1 MQHRTRI
8 TLTFALLS
16 GLLSGCA
23 GSVAQQARQGLLAPA
38 ATRAWPLVK
47 TLATEGANARH
58 DADHDDAA
66 WRIDL
71 DLIDQFDQGVR
82 NLGVE

>member
-1 MQHRTRI
+1 MKRHTKI
-8 TLTFALLS
+8 TLTLALLS

-38 ATRAWPLVK
+38 AARAWPSVK

-71 DLIDQFDQGVR
+71 DLIDQFDQGVQ
-82 NLGVE
+82 NLGVK